1 MSAHSEH
8 FRIEEVAPGV
18 WAALAGPTGACVSNA
33 GIIDLGD
40 RTLVFD
46 TFMTPQAGRD
56 LREAAERLTGRPAAL
71 VVNSHHHDDHIRGNQ
86 AFGSADII
94 GTVRMIE
101 LIESGRPG
109 DLDVYA
115 EGVRAWIADLD
126 RQLADP
132 EVPARNELALSRRM
146 AGEVLASLPDLTI
159 TVPTSSFADEL
170 IVEGEA
176 RQAHLLSY
184 GGGHTDSD
192 AFVFLPDCGVLFA
205 GDLLWVESHPWG
217 GDGHLDEWIDIVYRM
232 NELRPRTVV
241 PGHGTVAAFEY
252 ARVFSRYLTFLC
264 DIVRQAEASSMPV
277 VKLAD
282 HPIPPEY
289 GGWDATRRF
298 RTTLEA
304 LGRRAGLPAA

>member
-1 MSAHSEH
+1 M
-8 FRIEEVAPGV
+8 
-18 WAALAGPTGACVSNA
+18 WAALAEPTGACVSNA

-46 TFMTPQAGRD
+46 TFMTPQAGGD
-56 LREAAERLTGRPAAL
+56 LRETAERLTGREAAL

-101 LIESGRPG
+101 LIESGRTG
-109 DLDVYA
+109 DLDAYA
-115 EGVRAWIADLD
+115 DDVRAWITDLD

-132 EVPARNELALSRRM
+132 DVPARDELVLSRRM
-146 AGEVLASLPDLTI
+146 ADQVLASLPDLTI
-159 TVPTSSFADEL
+159 TLPTSSFDDEL
-170 IVEGEA
+170 IIEGEGRSA
-176 RQAHLLSY
+176 QVLTF

-232 NELRPRTVV
+232 NTFSPRTIV

-252 ARVFSRYLTFLC
+252 ARIFTRYLTFLC
-264 DIVRQAEASSMPV
+264 DIVRLAEASSTPV

-282 HPIPPEY
+282 RPIPPEY
-289 GGWDATRRF
+289 GAWEATRRF
-298 RTTLEA
+298 RNTLET
-304 LGRRAGLPAA
+304 LGRRAGLPRD